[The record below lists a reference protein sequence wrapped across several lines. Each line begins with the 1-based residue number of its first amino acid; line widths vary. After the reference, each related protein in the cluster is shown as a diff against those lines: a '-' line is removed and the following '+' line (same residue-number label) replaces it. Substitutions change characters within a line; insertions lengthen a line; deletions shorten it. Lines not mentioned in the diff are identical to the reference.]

1 MTKKKKKNKEWDEA
15 IDNLENYEHEECGH
29 SEDKKNSVYMFHN
42 IKHDLHLFIN
52 ADGYESAMMKFDL
65 CNFIDRKD
73 WKIFLECGHQPA

>member
-15 IDNLENYEHEECGH
+15 IDDLENYEHE
-29 SEDKKNSVYMFHN
+29 DKTNNVYMFHN

-52 ADGYESAMMKFDL
+52 ADGYEDAMLKFDL
-65 CNFIDRKD
+65 CHFKDRTN

>member
-1 MTKKKKKNKEWDEA
+1 MAKKKKKNKEWDES

-29 SEDKKNSVYMFHN
+29 SEDKTNNVYMFHN

-52 ADGYESAMMKFDL
+52 ADGYEDAMLKFDL
-65 CNFIDRKD
+65 CHFKDRTD

>member
-15 IDNLENYEHEECGH
+15 IDDLENYER
-29 SEDKKNSVYMFHN
+29 EDKTNSVYMFHN

-52 ADGYESAMMKFDL
+52 ADGYEDAMLKFDL
-65 CNFIDRKD
+65 CHFKDRTN

>member
-1 MTKKKKKNKEWDEA
+1 M
-15 IDNLENYEHEECGH
+15 I
-29 SEDKKNSVYMFHN
+29 VHN

>member
-15 IDNLENYEHEECGH
+15 IDDLENYEHE
-29 SEDKKNSVYMFHN
+29 DKTNSVYMFHN

-52 ADGYESAMMKFDL
+52 ADGYEDAMLKFDL
-65 CNFIDRKD
+65 CHFKDRTD

>member
-15 IDNLENYEHEECGH
+15 IDDLENYEHE
-29 SEDKKNSVYMFHN
+29 DKTNSVYMFHN

-52 ADGYESAMMKFDL
+52 ADGYEDAMLKFDL
-65 CNFIDRKD
+65 CHFKDRTN